1 MNTVALQVR
10 IDESTSY
17 QIRSRHPIFRVYRRG
32 ALKAVGTA
40 QQLQTF
46 FGIRHRELKVKLL
59 KQSQEP
65 EDIQAQL
72 PYQVELEADYLIA
85 VEEERK
91 FAKELADVIHS
102 EEQMI
107 KHNLSL
113 SLEEQIAM
121 AQPNKDELLEE
132 LRKKNCRY
140 RRYRNRRS
148 LSERLAGGMESP
160 ETDTVL
166 MPDGERLVV
175 VYGEEVDVNEWLK
188 REETPQPQVGRK
200 VGGGIDRSKRKTKEE
215 LALLKERADRL
226 ANRRV
231 SISY

>member
-10 IDESTSY
+10 LNERTSY
-17 QIRSRHPIFRVYRRG
+17 QIRSRHPIFRVYKRG

-91 FAKELADVIHS
+91 FAKQTADEINLALQQTRP
-102 EEQMI
+102 ET
-107 KHNLSL
+107 
-113 SLEEQIAM
+113 LEEEIAM
-121 AQPNKDELLEE
+121 AQPNKDELLKE

-140 RRYRNRRS
+140 RRYRNRRR
-148 LSERLAGGMESP
+148 LSERLAGGIDCP
-160 ETDTVL
+160 ETGTVL

-175 VYGEEVDVNEWLK
+175 VYGEEVDAYEWLK
-188 REETPQPQVGRK
+188 REETPQPQVGRR

>member
-10 IDESTSY
+10 VNESTSY
-17 QIRSRHPIFRVYRRG
+17 QIKSRNPVFRVYRRG

-40 QQLQTF
+40 EQLQAF
-46 FGIRHRELKVKLL
+46 FGIRHRQLKINLL
-59 KQSQEP
+59 RQAQEP

-85 VEEERK
+85 VEAERK
-91 FAKELADVIHS
+91 FAKQTADEINLALQQTRP
-102 EEQMI
+102 ET
-107 KHNLSL
+107 
-113 SLEEQIAM
+113 LEEEIAM
-121 AQPNKDELLEE
+121 AQPNKDELLKE

-140 RRYRNRRS
+140 RRYRNRRR
-148 LSERLAGGMESP
+148 LSERLAGGIDCP

-175 VYGEEVDVNEWLK
+175 VYGEEVDAYEWLK
-188 REETPQPQVGRK
+188 REETPQPQVGRR

>member
-10 IDESTSY
+10 LNENTSY
-17 QIRSRHPIFRVYRRG
+17 QIRSRHPVFRVYRLG

-65 EDIQAQL
+65 DDIQFQL

-91 FAKELADVIHS
+91 FAKQTADEINLALQKTRP
-102 EEQMI
+102 ET
-107 KHNLSL
+107 
-113 SLEEQIAM
+113 LEEEVAM
-121 AQPNKDELLEE
+121 AQPNRDELLEE

-140 RRYRNRRS
+140 RKYRNRRL
-148 LSERLAGGMESP
+148 LSERLAGGMDCP

-166 MPDGERLVV
+166 MPDGE
-175 VYGEEVDVNEWLK
+175 
-188 REETPQPQVGRK
+188 
-200 VGGGIDRSKRKTKEE
+200 
-215 LALLKERADRL
+215 
-226 ANRRV
+226 
-231 SISY
+231 

>member
-10 IDESTSY
+10 LNENTSY
-17 QIRSRHPIFRVYRRG
+17 QIRSRHPVFRVYRLG

-40 QQLQTF
+40 QQLQAF

-59 KQSQEP
+59 RQSQEP
-65 EDIQAQL
+65 DDIQSQL

-91 FAKELADVIHS
+91 FAKQTADEINLALQKTRP
-102 EEQMI
+102 ET
-107 KHNLSL
+107 
-113 SLEEQIAM
+113 LEEEVAM
-121 AQPNKDELLEE
+121 AQPNRDELLEE

-140 RRYRNRRS
+140 HRYRNRRL
-148 LSERLAGGMESP
+148 LSERLAGGMDCP

-166 MPDGERLVV
+166 MPDGERMVV
-175 VYGEEVDVNEWLK
+175 VYGEEVDVEDWLK
-188 REETPQPQVGRK
+188 REEPPQPQVGRR

-215 LALLKERADRL
+215 LALLKERTDKL
-226 ANRRV
+226 ANRRA
-231 SISY
+231 SINY